1 VEITDLAVIRVR
13 VNHRGDW
20 LFVRVTTDEGVTGLG
35 EASHGGF
42 SPQRDDIVATML
54 TTQCLPIL
62 RGRDP
67 CVVVAATDALQPL
80 VDGLASATAVSACEQ
95 ALWDIAGK
103 AAGLPV
109 YRLLGG
115 PVRTQIPLYANINRA
130 ARERT
135 PEDFARH
142 AAEAVAA
149 GFRAVKCAPFDGMEQ
164 RRVQEPEQRARVRH
178 GIACVAAVRDAVGPD
193 IDLYVDCHSK
203 FDAPTALDVAR
214 ALRELG
220 VRWFEEPMPT
230 EDRAALLALRPQVHA
245 LGMELIGG
253 ELLYGVAGFLP
264 YLAPRV
270 FDLIM
275 PGVKHCGGIGATL
288 AIGAAADACG
298 VAVAP
303 HNPSGPVSMAASAHV
318 AASLPRLRALEHAWG
333 EVRWRPDLL
342 TPRERIEDGMYVL
355 PTGPGLGIDLTP
367 DIVRAHQT

>member
-1 VEITDLAVIRVR
+1 VQITGLEIIRVR

-20 LFVRVTTDEGVTGLG
+20 LFVRVTTDEGITGLG

-42 SPQRDDIVATML
+42 SPQRDDLVATIL
-54 TTQCLPIL
+54 TTHCLPVL
-62 RGRDP
+62 AGRDP
-67 CVVVAATDALQPL
+67 RAVVAATDALQPL
-80 VDGLASATAVSACEQ
+80 VDGLAAATAVSACEQ

-103 AAGLPV
+103 VAGVPV

-115 PVRTQIPLYANINRA
+115 PVRTRIPVYANINRA

-135 PEDFARH
+135 PDDFARH
-142 AAEAVAA
+142 AADAVAA
-149 GFRAVKCAPFDGMEQ
+149 GFRAVKCAPFDGMDQ

-178 GIACVAAVRDAVGPD
+178 GIACVAAMRDAVGPD

-203 FDAPTALDVAR
+203 FDAPTALDVAPL
-214 ALRELG
+214 LRELG
-220 VRWFEEPMPT
+220 VRWFEEPVPT
-230 EDRAALLALRPQVHA
+230 EERETLRALLPHVHA

-253 ELLYGVAGFLP
+253 ELLYGVGAFLP
-264 YLAPRV
+264 YLTPRL

-275 PGVKHCGGIGATL
+275 PDVKHCGGIAATL
-288 AIGAAADACG
+288 AIAATADACG

-333 EVRWRPDLL
+333 EAPWRPNLL
-342 TPRERIEDGMYVL
+342 TPPERIEEGMYVL

-367 DIVRAHQT
+367 DIVRAHPV